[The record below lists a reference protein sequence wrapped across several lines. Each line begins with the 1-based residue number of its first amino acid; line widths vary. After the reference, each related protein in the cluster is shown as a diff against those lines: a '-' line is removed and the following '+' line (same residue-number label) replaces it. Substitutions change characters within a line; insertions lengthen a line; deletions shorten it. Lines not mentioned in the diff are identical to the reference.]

1 MKTLRGLTMI
11 PILLVATLITAQ
23 PAHAGGAPIADASRR
38 AAGLTAGQLIGE
50 EMRQLLTIAPDV
62 NPLAGQGGSEQKC
75 LSTGRRS
82 KVLIVWTTPEA
93 QVSPTECHVKPG
105 TPLFFSTLFAE
116 CSSVEDPPFFGATA
130 EEQRACALAF
140 LNDPLLFDEILVQI
154 DDQPAVNIGLPKY
167 LATSGQVSVD
177 LPDPNILRV
186 PDRHATFVAAAYSA
200 TLKPLPPGTHSIT
213 VTIVGGQ
220 FPGVSRA
227 TVHVEPG
234 QHR

>member
-1 MKTLRGLTMI
+1 MRAGF
-11 PILLVATLITAQ
+11 PQRPATF
-23 PAHAGGAPIADASRR
+23 RR
-38 AAGLTAGQLIGE
+38 
-50 EMRQLLTIAPDV
+50 
-62 NPLAGQGGSEQKC
+62 NP
-75 LSTGRRS
+75 
-82 KVLIVWTTPEA
+82 
-93 QVSPTECHVKPG
+93 
-105 TPLFFSTLFAE
+105 
-116 CSSVEDPPFFGATA
+116 
-130 EEQRACALAF
+130 
-140 LNDPLLFDEILVQI
+140 VQI

-177 LPDPNILRV
+177 LPDPNILGV

-227 TVHVEPG
+227 TVDVEPG